1 MPFYMRMSDTP
12 MSDFEMVFLLFFF
25 ICCNISSHIHIME
38 RKTGGIRDI
47 CCPVVGNIND
57 KMERVDILRLL
68 EHVFKAA
75 VPQILCQ
82 LMEKSLSSSA
92 K

>member
-1 MPFYMRMSDTP
+1 M
-12 MSDFEMVFLLFFF
+12 
-25 ICCNISSHIHIME
+25 I
-38 RKTGGIRDI
+38 KW
-47 CCPVVGNIND
+47 
-57 KMERVDILRLL
+57 RVDILRLL